1 MEEDKTGARESA
13 QRPTLPR
20 LTLSLLLPHS
30 HTHTRGIRVPC
41 VPYPWIPK
49 ELSKHHQVS
58 RGEGEA
64 HVGSGDGQHGHSVL
78 LEQLELLAQVLSVRR
93 GGGAVDVDV
102 WHVLQG
108 QGREVR
114 WAAPVPGARQVRLR
128 GQSHAAVLTQ
138 ITGLSLLSWLLVFL
152 FHILC

>member
-1 MEEDKTGARESA
+1 MEENKTGAREST
-13 QRPTLPR
+13 QIPTLPR
-20 LTLSLLLPHS
+20 LTLLLLLPHS

-108 QGREVR
+108 QGREAR
-114 WAAPVPGARQVRLR
+114 WAAPVPWGSAAAAPRTEPRCCSNSDHGSVTAFTASCLFV
-128 GQSHAAVLTQ
+128 SH
-138 ITGLSLLSWLLVFL
+138 
-152 FHILC
+152 